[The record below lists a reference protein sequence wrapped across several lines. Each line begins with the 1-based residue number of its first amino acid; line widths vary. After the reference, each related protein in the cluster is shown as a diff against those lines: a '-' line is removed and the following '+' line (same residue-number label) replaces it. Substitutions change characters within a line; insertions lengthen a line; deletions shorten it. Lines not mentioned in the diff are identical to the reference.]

1 MFIDEAVINV
11 KAGDGGNGCFSYER
25 LKYKPKG
32 SPDGGDGG
40 RGGHIYVVG
49 STQIHTL
56 QDTAYRQHYKAPG
69 ANTEKAR
76 ENSEPRVKTSSYRY
90 HWELLYTMRPAMR

>member
-40 RGGHIYVVG
+40 VVVISMLWVPRKFTLSRILLTA
-49 STQIHTL
+49 STIKPP
-56 QDTAYRQHYKAPG
+56 R
-69 ANTEKAR
+69 ANTE
-76 ENSEPRVKTSSYRY
+76 NSRKFGAKGKDIFIPVPL
-90 HWELLYTMRPAMR
+90 ELSYTMRPAMR